1 MTKLG
6 DTLDKIVNILEKQQ
20 KLIDRL
26 EQKIIDLELKISLKE
41 AHHECKCKEKECNK
55 EKQFRWKTDL
65 TNELKPSTDEEFEK
79 EGISHGASY

>member
-1 MTKLG
+1 MTKRG
-6 DTLDKIVNILEKQQ
+6 DTWDKIVNILEKQQ

-26 EQKIIDLELKISLKE
+26 EQKIMDLELKISLKE
-41 AHHECKCKEKECNK
+41 AQHECKCKEKEYD